1 MTSSQP
7 PIHWRRYALV
17 ATLSLALLTIAAA
30 VTRVWV
36 LTAIPV
42 GFLFG
47 FFLQKGALCGAA
59 ALSEVVVFR
68 DREKV
73 AGLWIAIAVSM
84 VGFAGIE
91 ATGWVQLA
99 PKPLIWMSA
108 LVGGVVFGVGTVL
121 AGGCISG
128 CLFKAAEGNL
138 NSMAGLGGIALG
150 IGIVETGPLH
160 GLHVAMM
167 ANVVKTAGGKPVTL
181 ASLTGLPY
189 WTLALLVGGATLA
202 VASWLRRRR
211 RQPHRPQ
218 PDAVPTP
225 WLTRSWKPWQAGL
238 AIGLLAVPAYLSSA
252 ATGRNYPLG
261 VTHGVLQTYQLLT
274 ETHVK
279 HVWRAPA
286 APSAA
291 PVASSAK
298 AVPSLVPP
306 LPVPPP
312 PPAPPAKVINW
323 WLVLVVLSLPLGS
336 WASARMSGAVK
347 LLPRPP
353 EQTVIAFFGGVLVG
367 IGAAFATGCIVGN
380 ILSGWALMSVGMLIF
395 GVATALGNWAATYIY
410 LVGWSPFKSQ
420 GDAAA

>member
-91 ATGWVQLA
+91 AAGWVQLA

-202 VASWLRRRR
+202 VAIWLRRRR

-218 PDAVPTP
+218 SDAVPTP

-261 VTHGVLQTYQLLT
+261 VTHGVLQTYQVLT
-274 ETHVK
+274 ETNLK
-279 HVWRAPA
+279 HVWQAPA
-286 APSAA
+286 APSA
-291 PVASSAK
+291 K
-298 AVPSLVPP
+298 AVPSPVPP
-306 LPVPPP
+306 SPVPPP
-312 PPAPPAKVINW
+312 PPVPPARVINW
-323 WLVLVVLSLPLGS
+323 WLVSVVLSLPLGS

-367 IGAAFATGCIVGN
+367 VGAAFATGCIVGN

>member
-7 PIHWRRYALV
+7 PTHWRGYALIT
-17 ATLSLALLTIAAA
+17 TLGLILLTIVAA

-47 FFLQKGALCGAA
+47 FFLQKGSLCGAA

-68 DREKV
+68 DRAKV
-73 AGLWIAIAVSM
+73 AGIWIAIVVSM
-84 VGFAGIE
+84 IGFAAIE
-91 ATGWVQLA
+91 AAGWVQLA
-99 PKPLIWMSA
+99 PKAMIWMSA

-150 IGIVETGPLH
+150 VGIVETGPLH
-160 GLHVAMM
+160 GVHLAMM
-167 ANVVKTAGGKPVTL
+167 ANVVKAVGGKPVTI

-189 WTLALLVGGATLA
+189 WVLALVMAGATGA
-202 VASWLRRRR
+202 VALWLRQRR
-211 RQPHRPQ
+211 RQTNRLQ
-218 PDAVPTP
+218 PDSVPKP
-225 WLTRSWKPWQAGL
+225 LLTRSWKPWQAGL

-274 ETHVK
+274 ETNLK
-279 HVWRAPA
+279 HVWRAPV
-286 APSAA
+286 A
-291 PVASSAK
+291 PVVLIATPAASLAGPVVSSA
-298 AVPSLVPP
+298 PTPQ

-312 PPAPPAKVINW
+312 PPVPPAKVINW
-323 WLVLVVLSLPLGS
+323 WLVAVVLSLPVGA
-336 WASARMSGAVK
+336 WASARMSGPVK

-367 IGAAFATGCIVGN
+367 IGAAFATGCVVGN

-395 GVATALGNWAATYIY
+395 GVATALGNWAASY
-410 LVGWSPFKSQ
+410 LYLMGWRPFES
-420 GDAAA
+420 

>member
-7 PIHWRRYALV
+7 PIHWRGYALA
-17 ATLSLALLTIAAA
+17 ATLGVILLTIVAA
-30 VTRVWV
+30 VTRIWV

-68 DREKV
+68 DRAKV
-73 AGLWIAIAVSM
+73 AGIWIAIVVSM
-84 VGFAGIE
+84 IGFASLE
-91 ATGWVQLA
+91 AAGWVQLA
-99 PKPLIWMSA
+99 PKPMIWVSA
-108 LVGGVVFGVGTVL
+108 LVGGLIFGVGTVL

-128 CLFKAAEGNL
+128 CLFKAAEGNV

-150 IGIVETGPLH
+150 IGMVETGPLH
-160 GLHVAMM
+160 GLHVAML
-167 ANVVKTAGGKPVTL
+167 ANVVKAAGGKPVTL
-181 ASLTGLPY
+181 ASLMGLPY
-189 WTLALLVGGATLA
+189 WLLAVVIAGATGA
-202 VASWLRRRR
+202 VVMWRRQR
-211 RQPHRPQ
+211 RQPSRLR
-218 PDAVPTP
+218 PDAVPKP
-225 WLTRSWKPWQAGL
+225 FLTRAWKPWQAGL

-261 VTHGVLQTYQLLT
+261 VTHGVLQTYQVLT
-274 ETHVK
+274 ETNLK

-286 APSAA
+286 ALLAASAPA
-291 PVASSAK
+291 PQS
-298 AVPSLVPP
+298 P
-306 LPVPPP
+306 LPPI

-336 WASARMSGAVK
+336 WASARMSGAVT
-347 LLPRPP
+347 LQPRPP

-367 IGAAFATGCIVGN
+367 IGAAFATGCVVGN

-395 GVATALGNWAATYIY
+395 GVATALGNWAASYVY
-410 LVGWSPFKSQ
+410 LMGWSPFQS
-420 GDAAA
+420 

>member
-7 PIHWRRYALV
+7 PIRWRAYALV
-17 ATLSLALLTIAAA
+17 ATLGLILLTIVAA

-73 AGLWIAIAVSM
+73 AGLWVAIAVSM
-84 VGFAGIE
+84 IGFAAIE
-91 ATGWVQLA
+91 AAGWVQLA
-99 PKPLIWMSA
+99 PKPMIWVSA
-108 LVGGVVFGVGTVL
+108 LVGGVLFGVGTVL

-138 NSMAGLGGIALG
+138 NSMAGLGGMALG
-150 IGIVETGPLH
+150 IGMVETGPLH
-160 GLHVAMM
+160 GLHVSMM
-167 ANVVKTAGGKPVTL
+167 AHVVTAAGGKPVTL

-189 WTLALLVGGATLA
+189 GILALLIGGATGA
-202 VASWLRRRR
+202 VAIWLRRRR
-211 RQPHRPQ
+211 RQPHRLQ
-218 PDAVPTP
+218 PDAVSKPL
-225 WLTRSWKPWQAGL
+225 LTRSWKPWQAGL

-261 VTHGVLQTYQLLT
+261 VTHGVLQSYQVLT
-274 ETHVK
+274 ETNLK

-286 APSAA
+286 LPAA
-291 PVASSAK
+291 TPVASSAP
-298 AVPSLVPP
+298 APQLP
-306 LPVPPP
+306 L

-323 WLVLVVLSLPLGS
+323 WLVSVVLSLPLGS

-353 EQTVIAFFGGVLVG
+353 EQTVIAFFGGMLVG
-367 IGAAFATGCIVGN
+367 IGAAFATGCVVGN

-395 GVATALGNWAATYIY
+395 GVATALGNWAASY
-410 LVGWSPFKSQ
+410 LYLIGWDPFQS
-420 GDAAA
+420 

>member
-7 PIHWRRYALV
+7 PLHWRGYALV
-17 ATLSLALLTIAAA
+17 VTLALILLTIVAA
-30 VTRVWV
+30 VTQLWV
-36 LTAIPV
+36 MTAIPV

-47 FFLQKGALCGAA
+47 FFLQKGALCGAS

-68 DREKV
+68 DRAKV

-84 VGFAGIE
+84 IGFAAIE
-91 ATGWVQLA
+91 AAGWVQLA
-99 PKPLIWMSA
+99 PKPMIWVSA
-108 LVGGVVFGVGTVL
+108 LVGGLIFGVGTVL

-128 CLFKAAEGNL
+128 CLFKAAEGNV

-160 GLHVAMM
+160 GLHVSMM
-167 ANVVKTAGGKPVTL
+167 ANVVKAAGGKPVTL

-189 WTLALLVGGATLA
+189 WLLAVVIAGATGA
-202 VASWLRRRR
+202 VVMWRRQR
-211 RQPHRPQ
+211 RQPSRLR
-218 PDAVPTP
+218 PDAVPKP
-225 WLTRSWKPWQAGL
+225 FLTRAWKPWQAGL

-261 VTHGVLQTYQLLT
+261 VTHGVLQTYQVLT
-274 ETHVK
+274 ENNLK

-286 APSAA
+286 ALPAASA
-291 PVASSAK
+291 PASQS
-298 AVPSLVPP
+298 P
-306 LPVPPP
+306 LPPI

-336 WASARMSGAVK
+336 WASARMSGAVT
-347 LLPRPP
+347 LQPRPP

-367 IGAAFATGCIVGN
+367 IGAAFATGCVVGN

-395 GVATALGNWAATYIY
+395 GVATALGNWAASYVY
-410 LVGWSPFKSQ
+410 LIGWSPFQS
-420 GDAAA
+420 

>member
-1 MTSSQP
+1 MASSQP
-7 PIHWRRYALV
+7 SIHWRGYALV
-17 ATLSLALLTIAAA
+17 ATLGLILLTIVAA

-68 DREKV
+68 DRAKV
-73 AGLWIAIAVSM
+73 AGIWIAIVVSM
-84 VGFAGIE
+84 IGFAALE
-91 ATGWVQLA
+91 AAGWVQLA
-99 PKPLIWMSA
+99 PKPMIWVSA
-108 LVGGVVFGVGTVL
+108 LVGGVLFGVGTVL

-128 CLFKAAEGNL
+128 CLFKAAEGNV

-150 IGIVETGPLH
+150 VGIVETGPLH
-160 GLHVAMM
+160 GLHMAMM
-167 ANVVKTAGGKPVTL
+167 ANVVTAAGEKPVTL

-189 WTLALLVGGATLA
+189 WLLALVIAGATGA
-202 VASWLRRRR
+202 IVMWLRQH
-211 RQPHRPQ
+211 RQPNRLR

-225 WLTRSWKPWQAGL
+225 FLTRAWKPWQAGL
-238 AIGLLAVPAYLSSA
+238 AIGLLTVPAYLSSA

-274 ETHVK
+274 ETNIK

-286 APSAA
+286 APPAA
-291 PVASSAK
+291 PAAASAPASQ
-298 AVPSLVPP
+298 SP
-306 LPVPPP
+306 LPSI
-312 PPAPPAKVINW
+312 PPAPPVKVINW
-323 WLVLVVLSLPLGS
+323 WLVSVVLSLPLGS
-336 WASARMSGAVK
+336 WASARMAGPVK

-367 IGAAFATGCIVGN
+367 IGAAFATGCVVGN

-395 GVATALGNWAATYIY
+395 GVATALGNWAASYVY
-410 LVGWSPFKSQ
+410 LIGWSPFRS
-420 GDAAA
+420 